1 MKTTLV
7 WFRQDLRL
15 RDNPAWERALGRG
28 APAVPVYIHAPGEAG
43 EWAPGAARRWWLHHA
58 LEDLGA
64 QLAEE
69 GLRLV
74 LRCGESAGTLMRLLE
89 ETGADAVYWN
99 RCYEPFRIQH
109 DGRIKNRLKEA
120 GIEAWSGNASLLREP
135 WEVATGSGGPYKV
148 YTPYARACA
157 RTTDPEPVTGRGEE
171 ARPPEQWPR
180 SQSLEDLGLLPDT
193 PWDDGLRSFWNPTRE
208 GGLGR
213 LGAFIKN
220 RMPSYA
226 DDRDIPGEDGTS
238 RLSPYLHTGQIG
250 PREVVAAL
258 RRHPEG
264 RGRETFYR
272 ELVWREFAYHVLYH
286 FPDTLER
293 PLQLKF
299 DHFPWRREAGDL
311 RAWRKGQT
319 GYPIVDAGMRQ
330 LWRTGWMHNRVRM
343 VVASFLVKHLLHSW
357 RDGERWFRDTLVD
370 ADLASNT
377 LGWQWA
383 GGCGADAAPYFRV
396 FNPITQGEKFDP
408 EGSYTRTYVPELK
421 NVPDRYLF
429 KPWELPASVQE
440 AVGCVIGRDY
450 PEPIIEHK
458 AGRERALEAFAS
470 IKEGR

>member
-1 MKTTLV
+1 V
-7 WFRQDLRL
+7 
-15 RDNPAWERALGRG
+15 RALERG
-28 APAVPVYIHAPGEAG
+28 GAFVPVYIHAHEEAG
-43 EWAPGAARRWWLHHA
+43 QWAPGGARRWWLHHA
-58 LEDLGA
+58 LKDLTA
-64 QLAEE
+64 QLAGK

-74 LRCGESAGTLMRLLE
+74 LRCGGSGEILEGLLE

-109 DGRIKNRLKEA
+109 DGRIKSRLKEA

-148 YTPYARACA
+148 YTPFARACA
-157 RTTDPEPVTGRGEE
+157 RTPDPQPVSRRGEDPF
-171 ARPPEQWPR
+171 PPRRWPESR
-180 SQSLEDLGLLPDT
+180 SLEDLGLLPDI
-193 PWDDGLRSFWNPTRE
+193 PWDTGLRAFWNPTRE

-213 LGAFIKN
+213 LGAFLKN
-220 RMPSYA
+220 RMSAYA
-226 DDRDIPGEDGTS
+226 TARDIPGEDGTS

-250 PREVVAAL
+250 PREAVAAL
-258 RRHPEG
+258 RRHPESK
-264 RGRETFYR
+264 GRETFYR

-299 DHFPWRREAGDL
+299 SAFPWRHETGEL
-311 RAWRKGQT
+311 RVWQKGET

-330 LWRTGWMHNRVRM
+330 LWQTGWMHNRVRM

-357 RDGERWFRDTLVD
+357 RDGEAWFRDTLVD

-408 EGSYTRTYVPELK
+408 EGTYTRTYVPELK

-429 KPWELPASVQE
+429 KPWELPVSVQE
-440 AVGCVIGRDY
+440 TAGCTIGRDY

-470 IKEGR
+470 IKEER